1 MKAKPSRDPKA
12 DFVQTVAELW
22 PVAKGSLAEV
32 RRPCIRPH
40 CPACADGRKHR
51 AFIFLYREEG
61 RARCLYVPARLAP
74 TMRQA
79 LANGRKMERRLTEL
93 GRELILR
100 ARAVRDEG

>member
-51 AFIFLYREEG
+51 AFIFLYREGG

-74 TMRQA
+74 TVREA
-79 LANGRKMERRLTEL
+79 LANGRKLEHRLTEL

-100 ARAVRDEG
+100 ARAVRDEE